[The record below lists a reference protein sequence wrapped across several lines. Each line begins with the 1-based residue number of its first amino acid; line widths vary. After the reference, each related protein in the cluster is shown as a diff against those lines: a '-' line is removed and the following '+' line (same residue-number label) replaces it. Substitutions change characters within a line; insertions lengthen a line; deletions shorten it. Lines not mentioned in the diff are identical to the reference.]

1 MKMIN
6 RYRKLF
12 VALLLVV
19 ASSFSCASQQ
29 SPAPA
34 IGEPPKP
41 DIKTYK
47 VPPISQAKHLDEDGD
62 GVQNY
67 QDKCPHT
74 LKGDPVDKNGCPN
87 TIIIET
93 EKLYRNINFGYNKCN
108 LKTSAYPTLDQI
120 IASLKVQPE
129 IDIEVQGHTDSSG
142 NSLYNK
148 KLSLKRAKAVKAY
161 LVGKGID
168 PARIYTNGYGSERPV
183 ASNKSEKGRA
193 LNRRVETLPII

>member
-1 MKMIN
+1 MIN

-12 VALLLVV
+12 VTSVLVITSCF
-19 ASSFSCASQQ
+19 ACASQE

-34 IGEPPKP
+34 ISEPPKT

-47 VPPISQAKHLDEDGD
+47 VPPISKAKHLDEDGD

-67 QDKCPHT
+67 LDKCPHT
-74 LKGDPVDKNGCPN
+74 VKGDRVGKNGCPN
-87 TIIIET
+87 TIIIEA
-93 EKLYRNINFGYNKCN
+93 EKLYRNINFGFNKCD
-108 LKTSAYPTLDQI
+108 LKTSVYPTLDQI

-129 IDIEVQGHTDSSG
+129 IDIEVQGHTDSMG
-142 NSLYNK
+142 NNLYNK
-148 KLSLKRAKAVKAY
+148 KLSIKRAKAVKAY

-168 PARIYTNGYGSERPV
+168 PSRIYTNGYGSDRPV
-183 ASNKSEKGRA
+183 ATNKSAKGRA